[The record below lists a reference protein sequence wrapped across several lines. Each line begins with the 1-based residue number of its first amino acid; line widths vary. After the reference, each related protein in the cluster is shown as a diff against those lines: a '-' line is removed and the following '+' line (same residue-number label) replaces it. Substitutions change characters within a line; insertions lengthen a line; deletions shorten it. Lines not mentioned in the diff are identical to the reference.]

1 MQLVHMA
8 SWKGVPGT
16 LRTRPRA
23 VQLRWG
29 WHCSELEL
37 LAEKVPGGHCWHC
50 VSWVGVPGDEMEGH
64 GQGDPGHPHGRSPG
78 PAPPTE
84 CPAPTKGNHS
94 IARRAGR
101 VLQAEA
107 RELEEAWAAA
117 AGPVVDAGAGPR
129 LLLVLPADHVAVP
142 AALQVVPELR
152 VVARRALAARR
163 GLVPAARPVHESA
176 RGALATHQPL
186 PRGHIPPRVGR
197 HVFRWPAHSQQQQQ
211 ER

>member
-29 WHCSELEL
+29 WHCPELEL
-37 LAEKVPGGHCWHC
+37 LSEKVPGGHCWHC
-50 VSWVGVPGDEMEGH
+50 VSWVGVPGDEMGGQ

-107 RELEEAWAAA
+107 PELEEAWAAA
-117 AGPVVDAGAGPR
+117 AGTVVDDGAR
-129 LLLVLPADHVAVP
+129 TCLLLMLPADHVAVP

-152 VVARRALAARR
+152 VVVRRALVARR
-163 GLVPAARPVHESA
+163 GVVPAARPVHEGA
-176 RGALATHQPL
+176 WGALATRQPL
-186 PRGHIPPRVGR
+186 PRVHIPPWVGR
-197 HVFRWPAHSQQQQQ
+197 HVFRWPEHSQHQQ
-211 ER
+211 